1 MLKPNRS
8 RCRFGILLAVALW
21 SLAAAGEQAEPR
33 LDLERLVQETLENN
47 PDIQSARQRFE
58 AARAV
63 IPQVRTLPDP
73 KINLGYREVVERE
86 AMYGVSQE
94 IPFPG
99 KLGLRGEVAASEAD
113 RIEQEYL
120 AVQLNVVAQLKEAF
134 YNLHLVHKSLEVV
147 RKNLGLLQNFEKT
160 AKARY
165 MVGQGTQQD
174 VFRAQ
179 TEISRVLQRLAILEQ
194 QGISLRAEIN
204 QILRY
209 PPTRPLGVPQ
219 EIRVTPLEH
228 NPVEIQALIE
238 QAAPLLRAQ
247 MKDIE
252 RSENAIALA
261 KREYFPDFELSAL
274 GLRNETMRRDGYQV
288 MLGVRVPLYYA
299 TKQRYGVKEAVARR
313 EAALQDWWAV
323 KQALSARV
331 QDNLARAQRAEE
343 LVKLL
348 AEALIPQARLTLAS
362 AQASYAVGKVDFL
375 TLLNSLL
382 TLQENEIELHG
393 EMTEHEKALARLEEI
408 IGERP

>member
-21 SLAAAGEQAEPR
+21 SLAAAGEPAEPR

-348 AEALIPQARLTLAS
+348 AEVLIPQARLTLAS

>member
-8 RCRFGILLAVALW
+8 RCRFGILLVVALW

>member
-348 AEALIPQARLTLAS
+348 AEVLIPQARLTLAS

>member
-1 MLKPNRS
+1 
-8 RCRFGILLAVALW
+8 
-21 SLAAAGEQAEPR
+21 
-33 LDLERLVQETLENN
+33 
-47 PDIQSARQRFE
+47 
-58 AARAV
+58 
-63 IPQVRTLPDP
+63 
-73 KINLGYREVVERE
+73 
-86 AMYGVSQE
+86 
-94 IPFPG
+94 
-99 KLGLRGEVAASEAD
+99 
-113 RIEQEYL
+113 
-120 AVQLNVVAQLKEAF
+120 
-134 YNLHLVHKSLEVV
+134 
-147 RKNLGLLQNFEKT
+147 
-160 AKARY
+160 

-219 EIRVTPLEH
+219 EIQVTPLEH
-228 NPVEIQALIE
+228 NPAEIQALVE
-238 QAAPLLRAQ
+238 LAAPLLRAQ

-252 RSENAIALA
+252 RSEHAIALA

-288 MLGVRVPLYYA
+288 MLGIRVPLYYA

-331 QDNLARAQRAEE
+331 QDNLARAQRTEE

-348 AEALIPQARLTLAS
+348 ADALIPQARLTLAS

-393 EMTEHEKALARLEEI
+393 EITEHEKALARLEEI
-408 IGERP
+408 IGEKP